1 VKSTVEPL
9 EGNKVKVSVTVGADE
24 FESEVD
30 AAWKQLAREARVP
43 GFRAGKVPRKVL
55 EARIDP
61 LYARSEAIQHALP
74 EYYVK
79 ALREHRVDVIAQ
91 PEFDLTAGEDEG
103 DVTFDAVV
111 EVRPEIALQGYGD
124 LTIEIPSPHPSDD
137 DIADQIDRLRGQYGE
152 INTVERPAVTGDYV
166 SIDITGSRDGEA
178 IDGLTADDYLYE
190 VGAGNVVP
198 ELDDNLRATKP
209 GDIIE
214 FDAEHPDPSEDGAVH
229 FRVLVKEV
237 KERVL
242 PDLDDEWVAEATEFE
257 TVDALRDDT
266 ISRLTKVRKAQ
277 ASMAVQARIGD
288 KLADLV
294 TDDVPDALVNTEMR
308 ARLEDL
314 VHRLSHQGLT
324 LDQYLTVTGT
334 DPQAFTDDLRQ
345 TAEQSAKVDLALR
358 AIASAEELG
367 ATDDDVTEEL
377 DRLATMSEVDP
388 DQLRSQLEEADR
400 LVDLEADLSNRK
412 ALRWLTDNVTI
423 LDEGGNPVSRDELE
437 LDDESDDDHDHDHDH
452 DHDDD
457 HDDDHDHDDETS

>member
-24 FESEVD
+24 FESEID
-30 AAWKQLAREARVP
+30 AAWKQLAREARIP

-55 EARIDP
+55 EARVDP
-61 LYARSEAIQHALP
+61 LYARSEAIQHSLP

-103 DVTFDAVV
+103 DVSFDAVV
-111 EVRPEIALQGYGD
+111 EVRPEITLEGYQD

-152 INTVERPAVTGDYV
+152 ISTVERPAVTGDYV
-166 SIDITGSRDGEA
+166 SIDITGSRDGES

-198 ELDDNLRATKP
+198 ELDEQLLGTKP
-209 GDIIE
+209 GVIVE
-214 FDAEHPDPSEDGAVH
+214 FDADHPDPSEDAQVH

-257 TVDALRDDT
+257 TVDQLRDDT
-266 ISRLTKVRKAQ
+266 ITRLTKVRKAQ
-277 ASMAVQARIGD
+277 ASMALQARIGD
-288 KLADLV
+288 KLAELV
-294 TDDVPDALVNTEMR
+294 TDDVPEALVGTEMR

-334 DPQAFTDDLRQ
+334 DAGTFTADLRN
-345 TAEQSAKVDLALR
+345 TAAQGTKVDLALR
-358 AIASAEELG
+358 AIAANEGLQ

-377 DRLATMSEVDP
+377 DRLAAASEVDA
-388 DQLRSQLEEADR
+388 DALRSQLDEADR

-412 ALRWLTDNVTI
+412 ALEWLTEHVTI
-423 LDEGGNPVSRDELE
+423 VDEGGTAVSRDELE
-437 LDDESDDDHDHDHDH
+437 LDDEADDHDHDDHDHDHDH
-452 DHDDD
+452 EH
-457 HDDDHDHDDETS
+457 